1 MKAHRQYGMTLIEL
15 MVALAIGAFLMI
27 GAITVFMQ
35 SRTTFRVTESM
46 SRLQEN
52 ARFALQVLEPEIR
65 MAHFWGLTPTTTN
78 VGNRARPT
86 AANGPGPDD
95 CGNNWTINLDQ
106 AVEGS
111 NNNYP
116 FACAGF
122 GTVEANADTLT
133 VRRTSEDFETPP
145 LSGGATMR
153 IQSIRGTGNSRS
165 SSVPLSRRASTS

>member
-1 MKAHRQYGMTLIEL
+1 MKAHKQYGMTLIEL

-35 SRTTFRVTESM
+35 SRTTFRVTESL

-111 NNNYP
+111 NNSYP
-116 FACAGF
+116 SLAQAS
-122 GTVEANADTLT
+122 ARSRLT
-133 VRRTSEDFETPP
+133 PT
-145 LSGGATMR
+145 
-153 IQSIRGTGNSRS
+153 RS
-165 SSVPLSRRASTS
+165 SCAARAKISRRPR